1 MNLLKK
7 TLVAAGVATAVLATG
22 AAQAA
27 TVNNPTVSALGVVNL
42 VASKFVAN
50 ESVKTVLDLPTV
62 TVTLGA
68 AEAFSVDDSV
78 TITLST
84 GVFGAAGTLASTGGG
99 TFALIS
105 GGAKSATAVYR
116 VTGAAAVASTVTLTG
131 ATVTGTAIAAN
142 SAVTTGVAMSGFV
155 GGAATALFSSPLTTY
170 SMQLVPVMTAA
181 ITASAG
187 TFDVAKGF
195 AALTTGT
202 GTTSA
207 TTGVSTTTG
216 GAVITTT
223 VGAGSAIAANTAG
236 IPASVPAAAATLVT
250 ISGPMTGVAAIT
262 DANINPTSA
271 LGVATAGAATGRY
284 TIDTATNTATGTQVA
299 TGGASATR
307 ISFAG
312 TSAYD
317 ASVYTA
323 TVSRLADGAAYAAN
337 ASLKSGTAF
346 AFSRNGSSFTTNS
359 FGALNKLT
367 VTDRSGAL
375 GGVGADGA
383 IAITAFDAAG
393 AAVTCTGLT
402 IANLPN
408 NGTTTIQGADLT
420 AACVGAKRIEGIV
433 NSTTIFVSNTKITA
447 EGATSQSGGNNTTS
461 IAN

>member
-62 TVTLGA
+62 TVTMGA
-68 AEAFSVDDSV
+68 TETLSVDDSV
-78 TITLST
+78 TFTLSN
-84 GVFGAAGTLASTGGG
+84 GVFGAAGTVASTNSGAL
-99 TFALIS
+99 ALIS

-116 VTGAAAVASTVTLTG
+116 VTTAASAAASVITLTG
-131 ATVTGTAIAAN
+131 ATVTGTAIADNA
-142 SAVTTGVAMSGFV
+142 AVTTGVAMSGFV
-155 GGAATALFSSPLTTY
+155 GGAQTSLFSSPLTSY
-170 SMQLVPVMTAA
+170 SMQLVPVMTATIVPA
-181 ITASAG
+181 VG
-187 TFDVAKGF
+187 TFDVAAGF
-195 AALTTGT
+195 AALTTTT

-216 GAVITTT
+216 AAVITTT
-223 VGAGSAIAANTAG
+223 AGAGSTIGANTSG
-236 IPASVPAAAATLVT
+236 IPASVPAPASTLVT
-250 ISGPMTGVAAIT
+250 IAGPMTGVAQIT

-271 LGVATAGAATGRY
+271 AGVATAGATTGKF

-299 TGGASATR
+299 TGAGSAT

-317 ASVYTA
+317 ASAYTA
-323 TVSRLADGAAYAAN
+323 TVSRLVDGAAYAAN
-337 ASLKSGTAF
+337 ASIKAATAF

-359 FGALNKLT
+359 FGALNKMT
-367 VTDRSGAL
+367 VSDRSGAL

-383 IAITAFDAAG
+383 IALTAYDAAG

-408 NGTTTIQGADLT
+408 NGTTTIQGADVM
-420 AACVGAKRIEGIV
+420 AACPGAKRIEGIV
-433 NSTTIFVSNTKITA
+433 NSTTIFSSNTKITA

>member
-1 MNLLKK
+1 
-7 TLVAAGVATAVLATG
+7 
-22 AAQAA
+22 
-27 TVNNPTVSALGVVNL
+27 
-42 VASKFVAN
+42 
-50 ESVKTVLDLPTV
+50 
-62 TVTLGA
+62 
-68 AEAFSVDDSV
+68 
-78 TITLST
+78 
-84 GVFGAAGTLASTGGG
+84 
-99 TFALIS
+99 
-105 GGAKSATAVYR
+105 
-116 VTGAAAVASTVTLTG
+116 
-131 ATVTGTAIAAN
+131 
-142 SAVTTGVAMSGFV
+142 MSGFV

-170 SMQLVPVMTAA
+170 SMQLVPVMTATIVA
-181 ITASAG
+181 AAG

-223 VGAGSAIAANTAG
+223 VGAGSAIGANTSG
-236 IPASVPAAAATLVT
+236 IPASVPAAASTLVT
-250 ISGPMTGVAAIT
+250 IAGPMTGVAAIT

-299 TGGASATR
+299 IGGASSTK

-323 TVSRLADGAAYAAN
+323 TVSRLVDGAAYAAN
-337 ASLKSGTAF
+337 ASIKAGTAF
-346 AFSRNGSSFTTNS
+346 AFGRNGSSFTTNS
-359 FGALNKLT
+359 FGALNKMT

-383 IAITAFDAAG
+383 IGITAYDAAG

-408 NGTTTIQGADLT
+408 NGTTTIQGADVM
-420 AACVGAKRIEGIV
+420 AACPGAKRIEGIV
-433 NSTTIFVSNTKITA
+433 NSTTIFSSNTKITA